1 MTPTEAL
8 LRKNLVTSGLSS
20 AEWTAMSAAV
30 RDRAFFSSRI
40 ESVRFLE
47 TCRTRIAQLLDGA
60 KNKDGAITSRAQ
72 VVSDIMRAARDAGIS
87 QGTES
92 LKDPGSVARANVIID
107 TNAAMAAGY
116 ARAEQ
121 SNTLGARL
129 AFPAQELVR
138 VEERMVH
145 RQWRSIWKS
154 KGGKIYEGK
163 RMIALKEDPIW
174 IAISAFGHPYPPFN
188 FNSGMGLEDVSYDE
202 AVKLGVIK
210 DDYQPP
216 DKSPL
221 KAFNETLEADL
232 KFKTNRQLFDKL
244 HRIFGDQ
251 IRHEGGTIH
260 WRHDAIKEAFISR
273 KPFTM
278 EIGEASPRLISM
290 MPNEH
295 LAKQVSGKQ
304 FELNE
309 EWLNKKRSNGK
320 DHRSHFRPLEDDD
333 RNIPLE
339 ISDLELIPAIYHEP
353 DYVELGGTD
362 DTFVCVMA
370 DGNGDFYR
378 LVLDAKKKIRVKS
391 FYKRKFDI
399 EGGEKNTKK

>member
-1 MTPTEAL
+1 
-8 LRKNLVTSGLSS
+8 
-20 AEWTAMSAAV
+20 MSPAV
-30 RDRAFFSSRI
+30 RNRAFFSSHI

-47 TCRTRIAQLLDGA
+47 TCRTRIAQLLDNA
-60 KNKDGAITSRAQ
+60 QNKDGAITSRAQ
-72 VVSDIMRAARDAGIS
+72 VVSDIMRAARDTGIA

-92 LKDPGSVARANVIID
+92 LKDPGSLARANVIID

-116 ARAEQ
+116 ARAKEA
-121 SNTLGARL
+121 NTLGARL

-145 RQWRSIWKS
+145 REWRRIWAS
-154 KGGKIYEGK
+154 RGGKLYEG
-163 RMIALKEDPIW
+163 RMVALKEDPIW
-174 IAISAFGHPYPPFN
+174 IAISAFGHPYPPFD
-188 FNSGMGLEDVSYDE
+188 FNSGMGLEDVSRDE
-202 AVKLGVIK
+202 AVRLGVIK

-221 KAFNETLEADL
+221 KAFNEGLEADL
-232 KFKTNRQLFDKL
+232 KFKTNRPLFDKL

-278 EIGEASPRLISM
+278 DIGVASPKLMSM
-290 MPNEH
+290 LPNDH

-320 DHRSHFRPLEDDD
+320 DHRSHFSPLEDDD

-353 DYVELGGTD
+353 DLVEPGGTD

-378 LVLDAKKKIRVKS
+378 LVLDVKKKIRVKS
-391 FYKRKFDI
+391 FYKRKFGI
-399 EGGEKNTKK
+399 EGTH

>member
-20 AEWTAMSAAV
+20 AEWTAMSAAL

-145 RQWRSIWKS
+145 RQWRSIWES

-232 KFKTNRQLFDKL
+232 KFKTNRKLFDDL

-251 IRHEGGTIH
+251 IRHEGGKIH
-260 WRHDAIKEAFISR
+260 WRHDAVKEAFISR

-278 EIGEASPRLISM
+278 DIGEASPKLMSLL
-290 MPNEH
+290 PNEH
-295 LAKQVSGKQ
+295 LQKQVSGKQ
-304 FELNE
+304 FVLNE

-320 DHRSHFRPLEDDD
+320 DHRSHFRPFEDDD

-353 DYVELGGTD
+353 DYIEPGGTD

-370 DGNGDFYR
+370 DGNGDLYR
-378 LVLDAKKKIRVKS
+378 LVLDVKKKIRVKS
-391 FYKRKFDI
+391 FYKRKI
-399 EGGEKNTKK
+399 SIEEGGK

>member
-145 RQWRSIWKS
+145 RQWRSIWES

-232 KFKTNRQLFDKL
+232 KMDYKSDTMKYLKDTFGEQIIYQDGKAMWRSQFVRDCIENSYGENGRLMKLGKITN
-244 HRIFGDQ
+244 
-251 IRHEGGTIH
+251 
-260 WRHDAIKEAFISR
+260 EAFNKVPEELKDVFKGSKDERMGLTIT
-273 KPFTM
+273 KELATHIKKH
-278 EIGEASPRLISM
+278 EHYKIDPRS
-290 MPNEH
+290 
-295 LAKQVSGKQ
+295 S
-304 FELNE
+304 
-309 EWLNKKRSNGK
+309 
-320 DHRSHFRPLEDDD
+320 
-333 RNIPLE
+333 NIPLMPE
-339 ISDLELIPAIYHEP
+339 DLDLIPTLWRSP
-353 DYVELGGTD
+353 DRVTTDPKHPEGPVFELDTSDGG
-362 DTFVCVMA
+362 VLRLPIIKI
-370 DGNGDFYR
+370 GNTITTGTLY
-378 LVLDAKKKIRVKS
+378 KKKR
-391 FYKRKFDI
+391 
-399 EGGEKNTKK
+399 

>member
-8 LRKNLVTSGLSS
+8 LRKNLVASGLSS

-145 RQWRSIWKS
+145 RQWRSIWES

-232 KFKTNRQLFDKL
+232 KFKTNRKLFDDL

-251 IRHEGGTIH
+251 IRHEGGKIH
-260 WRHDAIKEAFISR
+260 WRHDAVREAFISR

-278 EIGEASPRLISM
+278 DIGEASPKLMSLL
-290 MPNEH
+290 PNEH
-295 LAKQVSGKQ
+295 LQKQVSGKQ
-304 FELNE
+304 FELNQK
-309 EWLNKKRSNGK
+309 WLDKKRSNGK
-320 DHRSHFRPLEDDD
+320 DHRSHFRPFEDDE

-339 ISDLELIPAIYHEP
+339 ITDLELIPAIYHEP
-353 DYVELGGTD
+353 DYVEPGGTD

-370 DGNGDFYR
+370 DGNGDLYR
-378 LVLDAKKKIRVKS
+378 LVLDAKKKITVKS
-391 FYKRKFDI
+391 FYKRKFGI
-399 EGGEKNTKK
+399 EEDKK

>member
-107 TNAAMAAGY
+107 TNAAMAAGS

-145 RQWRSIWKS
+145 RQWRSIWES

-232 KFKTNRQLFDKL
+232 KFKTNRKLFDDL

-251 IRHEGGTIH
+251 IRHEGGKIH
-260 WRHDAIKEAFISR
+260 WRHDAVKEAFISR

-278 EIGEASPRLISM
+278 DIGEASPKLMSLL
-290 MPNEH
+290 PNEH
-295 LAKQVSGKQ
+295 LQKQVSGKQ
-304 FELNE
+304 FVLNE

-320 DHRSHFRPLEDDD
+320 DHRSHFRPFEDDD

-353 DYVELGGTD
+353 DYIEPGGTD

-370 DGNGDFYR
+370 DGNGDLYR
-378 LVLDAKKKIRVKS
+378 LVLDVKKKIRVKS
-391 FYKRKFDI
+391 FYKRKI
-399 EGGEKNTKK
+399 SIEEGGK

>member
-145 RQWRSIWKS
+145 RQWRSIWES

-232 KFKTNRQLFDKL
+232 KFKTNRKLFDDL
-244 HRIFGDQ
+244 YHIFGDQ
-251 IRHEGGTIH
+251 IRHEGGKIH
-260 WRHDAIKEAFISR
+260 WRHDAVREAFISR

-278 EIGEASPRLISM
+278 DIGEASPKLMSLL
-290 MPNEH
+290 PNEH
-295 LAKQVSGKQ
+295 LQKQVSGKQ
-304 FELNE
+304 FELNQK
-309 EWLNKKRSNGK
+309 WLDKKRSNGK
-320 DHRSHFRPLEDDD
+320 DHRSHFSPLEDDE

-353 DYVELGGTD
+353 DYVEPGGTD

-370 DGNGDFYR
+370 DGNGDLYR
-378 LVLDAKKKIRVKS
+378 LVLDVKKKIKVKS
-391 FYKRKFDI
+391 FYKRKFNIKEND
-399 EGGEKNTKK
+399 KR

>member
-1 MTPTEAL
+1 MTPSEVL
-8 LRKNLVTSGLSS
+8 LRRNLVASGLSS
-20 AEWTAMSAAV
+20 AEWSAWPAAV
-30 RDRAFFSSRI
+30 RDRAFFSSRV

-47 TCRTRIAQLLDGA
+47 TCRTRLAQLLDGA

-72 VVSDIMRAARDAGIS
+72 VVSDIMRAARDAGIA

-92 LKDPGSVARANVIID
+92 LTDPGSVARANVIID

-116 ARAEQ
+116 ARAQE

-138 VEERMVH
+138 IEERVKP
-145 RQWRSIWKS
+145 RDWRTKWVG
-154 KGGKIYEGK
+154 KGGKLYQG

-174 IAISAFGHPYPPFN
+174 IAISRFKQPYPPFD
-188 FNSGMGLEDVSYDE
+188 FNSGMGLDDVSYDE
-202 AVKLGVIK
+202 AVKLGVMEE
-210 DDYQPP
+210 DYQPP

-221 KAFNETLEADL
+221 KAFNESLEADL
-232 KFKTNRQLFDKL
+232 KFKTNRKLFDDL

-278 EIGEASPRLISM
+278 DIGEASPKLMSLL
-290 MPNEH
+290 PNEH
-295 LAKQVSGKQ
+295 LQKQVSGKQ
-304 FELNE
+304 FVLNE

-320 DHRSHFRPLEDDD
+320 DHRSHFIPLEDDD

-353 DYVELGGTD
+353 DYVEPGGTD

-391 FYKRKFDI
+391 FYKRKFSI
-399 EGGEKNTKK
+399 EEGGNDKK

>member
-145 RQWRSIWKS
+145 RQWRSIWES

-174 IAISAFGHPYPPFN
+174 IAISAFGHPYPPFD

-221 KAFNETLEADL
+221 KSFNETLEADL
-232 KFKTNRQLFDKL
+232 KFKTNRKLFDDL

-251 IRHEGGTIH
+251 IRYEGGKIH
-260 WRHDAIKEAFISR
+260 WRHDAVKEAFISR

-278 EIGEASPRLISM
+278 DIGEASPKLMSLL
-290 MPNEH
+290 PNEH
-295 LAKQVSGKQ
+295 LQKQVSGKQ
-304 FELNE
+304 FVLNE

-320 DHRSHFRPLEDDD
+320 DHRSHFRPFEDDD

-353 DYVELGGTD
+353 DYIEPGGTD

-370 DGNGDFYR
+370 DGNGDLYR
-378 LVLDAKKKIRVKS
+378 LVLDVKKKIRVKS
-391 FYKRKFDI
+391 FYKRKI
-399 EGGEKNTKK
+399 SIEEGGK

>member
-145 RQWRSIWKS
+145 RQWRSIWES

-221 KAFNETLEADL
+221 KSFNETLEADL
-232 KFKTNRQLFDKL
+232 KFKTNRKLFDDL

-251 IRHEGGTIH
+251 IRHEGGKIH
-260 WRHDAIKEAFISR
+260 WRHDAVKEAFISR

-278 EIGEASPRLISM
+278 DIGEASPKLMSLL
-290 MPNEH
+290 PNEH
-295 LAKQVSGKQ
+295 LQKQVSGKQ
-304 FELNE
+304 FVLNE

-320 DHRSHFRPLEDDD
+320 DHRSHFRPFEDDD

-353 DYVELGGTD
+353 DYIEPGGTD

-370 DGNGDFYR
+370 DGNGDLYR
-378 LVLDAKKKIRVKS
+378 LVLDVKKKIRVKS
-391 FYKRKFDI
+391 FYKRKI
-399 EGGEKNTKK
+399 SIEEGGK

>member
-87 QGTES
+87 KGTES

-145 RQWRSIWKS
+145 RQWRSIWES

-221 KAFNETLEADL
+221 KSFNETLEADL
-232 KFKTNRQLFDKL
+232 KFKTNRKLFDDL

-251 IRHEGGTIH
+251 IRHEGGKIH
-260 WRHDAIKEAFISR
+260 WRHDAVKEAFISR

-278 EIGEASPRLISM
+278 DIGEASPKLMSLL
-290 MPNEH
+290 PNEH
-295 LAKQVSGKQ
+295 LQKQVSGKQ
-304 FELNE
+304 FVLNE

-320 DHRSHFRPLEDDD
+320 DHRSHFRPFEDDD

-353 DYVELGGTD
+353 DYIEPGGTD

-370 DGNGDFYR
+370 DGNGDLYR
-378 LVLDAKKKIRVKS
+378 LVLDVKKKIRVKS
-391 FYKRKFDI
+391 FYKRKI
-399 EGGEKNTKK
+399 SIEEGGK